1 MGTLGNFNNHLLVI
15 SDKNHNF
22 FPLPNEKSGKFSSES
37 PEDAQAMT
45 QQKQTNQPV

>member
-1 MGTLGNFNNHLLVI
+1 MGTLVNFNNHLLVI

-22 FPLPNEKSGKFSSES
+22 LPLPNEKSGKFSSES

-45 QQKQTNQPV
+45 Q